1 MSYKFKIGPA
11 ILSGSTVMKE
21 SLQVDDALS
30 ANSLSASGDVD
41 AGGDLTAGSI
51 TMAGFSVDADGD
63 TALKSLKVDDGSTIG
78 SDSQVGMLTFAA
90 DGDLTFHDGAFDFD
104 VASHDGVNGLKLGG
118 TLVTSD
124 AGELNKLDGAGADVT
139 AAKLTTLS
147 ALSNTEIAFLDG
159 ALTGGVGGKAVIFDV
174 NRDIFGTRKLEASSE
189 LEAPKV
195 KASTRLQTV
204 SGGSIKAFLSS
215 SGEVS
220 GSGDLKIGGSA
231 QFGGQIQVGTLFKMP
246 TNTAGNILVGDGTS
260 FEEVA
265 MSGDVAIASNGA
277 TTIQSDAVEQSMIA
291 DDAVGADQLA
301 SNAVVNASIA
311 SNAAIDMDK
320 LDGGSL
326 AASLT
331 DAAQTDLLY
340 VGDDDGSG
348 GFALKSIT
356 FSNFEDAIFGN
367 VSGDATVAAG
377 GALTIAAD
385 SVEGTM
391 LNTNAADGSTLEL
404 SSDSLSVLKVPNAL
418 SQGDGIAAFSYD
430 GSGALTVALSAS
442 VAGSGLAYAAGVLK
456 VDIDEFSPLGSAAL
470 HQTQDKFLFSDNGVE
485 KTITFSNLQDAVF
498 ADVSGDASIAAGGA
512 LTIGSETVEFG
523 MLNDNVISGHSELA
537 HADILDADEMLISDG
552 GVLKRVGVDSLRD
565 HFFGVVSGD
574 ATVADG
580 GALTIAT
587 GAVEEGMLND
597 NVISGQDE
605 LDAASIVD
613 ADELLISDGGTL
625 KRVGVDSLATYVRG
639 GAPNGVGDADA
650 TLQEGV
656 NYATATISAN
666 RAWTLPA
673 SAGLSAGDQV
683 IVKAA
688 VVNSNVAITITP
700 AGSQVIDAGAVVKI
714 EDDFAA
720 VTLVYVAD
728 DTWRI
733 V

>member
-41 AGGDLTAGSI
+41 AGGDLTAGTI
-51 TMAGFSVDADGD
+51 TMSGFAVDADGD

-118 TLVTSD
+118 ILVTSD
-124 AGELNKLDGAGADVT
+124 AGELNKLDGASADVT
-139 AAKLTTLS
+139 AAKLSKLSTLLD
-147 ALSNTEIAFLDG
+147 AEVDFLDG
-159 ALTGGVGGKAVIFDV
+159 ATDSGVASKAVIFDSDK
-174 NRDIFGTRKLEASSE
+174 DINGVRKLEASSE

-195 KASTRLQTV
+195 KASTRLQAV
-204 SGGSIKAFLSS
+204 SGGSIKAYLSS

-498 ADVSGDASIAAGGA
+498 AGVSGDASIAAGGA

-523 MLNDNVISGHSELA
+523 MLNDNAISGHSELA
-537 HADILDADEMLISDG
+537 AADIADADDIYGKTKAAGEVNSLNTLTIRWSLMGRELFNFTELFEWLVNNKNKNIDGYSRVLYSGITTVKMGKIINKILKQNINLTGIYNISSTAISKFELLHKLSDAFSLNVDITENKNIKSNKVLNSKKFAEITGIKTPDWDDLISEFVEDCG
-552 GVLKRVGVDSLRD
+552 ENKSLYK
-565 HFFGVVSGD
+565 
-574 ATVADG
+574 
-580 GALTIAT
+580 
-587 GAVEEGMLND
+587 N
-597 NVISGQDE
+597 
-605 LDAASIVD
+605 
-613 ADELLISDGGTL
+613 
-625 KRVGVDSLATYVRG
+625 
-639 GAPNGVGDADA
+639 
-650 TLQEGV
+650 
-656 NYATATISAN
+656 
-666 RAWTLPA
+666 
-673 SAGLSAGDQV
+673 
-683 IVKAA
+683 
-688 VVNSNVAITITP
+688 
-700 AGSQVIDAGAVVKI
+700 
-714 EDDFAA
+714 
-720 VTLVYVAD
+720 
-728 DTWRI
+728 
-733 V
+733 

>member
-1 MSYKFKIGPA
+1 MSYKFQLGSA
-11 ILSGSTVMKE
+11 RLSGSTTFEQPLVVE
-21 SLQVDDALS
+21 DSFS
-30 ANSLSASGDVD
+30 ANSLSASGDVN
-41 AGGDLTAGSI
+41 AGGDLTAGTI
-51 TMAGFSVDADGD
+51 TMSGFAVDADGD

-104 VASHDGVNGLKLGG
+104 VASHDGFNGLKLGG

-124 AGELNKLDGAGADVT
+124 AGELNKLDGASADVT
-139 AAKLTTLS
+139 AAKLSKLSTLLD
-147 ALSNTEIAFLDG
+147 AEVDFLDG
-159 ALTGGVGGKAVIFDV
+159 ATDSGVASKAVIFDSDK
-174 NRDIFGTRKLEASSE
+174 DINGVRKLEASSE

-246 TNTAGNILVGDGTS
+246 TNLAGNILVGDATS
-260 FEEVA
+260 FKEVA

-385 SVEGTM
+385 SVKGTM
-391 LNTNAADGSTLEL
+391 LSASVADGSTLEL

-498 ADVSGDASIAAGGA
+498 AGVGGDASIAAGGV
-512 LTIGSETVEFG
+512 LTLAANSVSQTQMDDDAIGP
-523 MLNDNVISGHSELA
+523 DELA
-537 HADILDADEMLISDG
+537 ANAVTNVAVLDGTVKADKLDLDGSTDIGADLADADLLIVDDG
-552 GVLKRVGVDSLRD
+552 AGGTNRVAALSRMKKYVYSAI
-565 HFFGVVSGD
+565 SGD
-574 ATVADG
+574 ATVTDSGVLSIAANAVAPRADG
-580 GALTIAT
+580 ESLTEGYNIFADLTSNAT
-587 GAVEEGMLND
+587 VTLPS
-597 NVISGQDE
+597 SGG
-605 LDAASIVD
+605 S
-613 ADELLISDGGTL
+613 
-625 KRVGVDSLATYVRG
+625 
-639 GAPNGVGDADA
+639 NVGD
-650 TLQEGV
+650 V
-656 NYATATISAN
+656 I
-666 RAWTLPA
+666 
-673 SAGLSAGDQV
+673 
-683 IVKAA
+683 IVKAKGLTSA
-688 VVNSNVAITITP
+688 KIIINSQAS
-700 AGSQVIDAGAVVKI
+700 AQKIDGENSVEIESPFGAVSM
-714 EDDFAA
+714 
-720 VTLVYVAD
+720 VYVATD
-728 DTWRI
+728 DWRI